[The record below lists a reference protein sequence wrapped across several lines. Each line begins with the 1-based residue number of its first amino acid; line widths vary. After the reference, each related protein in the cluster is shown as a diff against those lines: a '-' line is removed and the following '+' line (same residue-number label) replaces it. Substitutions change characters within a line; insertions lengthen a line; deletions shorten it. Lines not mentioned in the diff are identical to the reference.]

1 MAHGFSSVQKAP
13 EPGFNLGAMV
23 AGKIKDSFGMAAEE
37 RKARDEE
44 IAKLEAKNKEDRTE
58 EESQRLEELVDQKKT
73 RTTGGKKDRIKNSFF
88 TKAMMSQFGGDRARR
103 MQGTFSNKPK
113 ASQDPSLT
121 KEQRFSALLDEGM
134 GAPADAPDTPSDY
147 DDSMNSGA
155 PEGAAPPQQ
164 SGLDKALSKV
174 SEALAIIST
183 KVSALKS
190 EEAKSKGT
198 TESRLSKFNGVF
210 ESIKNYFDRDN
221 DLKETENSIEQQ
233 KIDNLKDAQ
242 ADAKADSKQDSMDQ
256 VADLSDKAEVDK
268 LDEDGGGIMKGIKG
282 LFKNF
287 MGKKKGGK
295 GGGKTQ
301 FSSPIGPQP
310 MNSKTPWAAKGV
322 GENGGMFGQG
332 GFAPRLPATKLSE
345 GGVVPRKKLA
355 AGGVYDN
362 PTTTTLNPGD
372 AVVPLNRNN
381 PIADSFKE
389 SGKEKSEESGDPSI
403 ASSMAD
409 IMQLPTKVAGGLVLT
424 KMSQVFS
431 GVAGFLKP
439 VISPI
444 MNAIAPAFG
453 LPATIISGLFG
464 GAAQAATSKID
475 MDAFTG
481 KKASKT
487 GGRGSSPAPGTPPP
501 AGGANLGSTMKAGE
515 TIQAQSNTGSG
526 GFVQGGSGLSSE
538 GGTGTTGGYATHYHL
553 SPPSND
559 EAGFAQSRAVALQ
572 SAQMMLSRGSSIY
585 FGNIKENANPATLVD
600 QIAREQIAHTRPGR
614 TQGGIDMQ
622 ETGSDGS
629 RNMKFPLKVTNVN
642 QDTSGASGRT
652 ARIIGTNVTLAHG
665 GVGSANSIE
674 TATAPQTPDQPVV
687 AAPGS
692 SSSAERAIAPPGAPP
707 TQVSP
712 QAAGNGGRSNPIV
725 TLPIPAT
732 APPSAAQQEA
742 DYYTPVFPVKNPT
755 PGLNSLYT
763 EGGF

>member
-1 MAHGFSSVQKAP
+1 MAHGFSSVDKTP
-13 EPGFNLGAMV
+13 EPGLNLGAMV

-44 IAKLEAKNKEDRTE
+44 IAKLEAKNKEDRTD
-58 EESQRLEELVDQKKT
+58 EESQRLEELVEQKKS

-103 MQGTFSNKPK
+103 MQGTFSKNPKP
-113 ASQDPSLT
+113 SQDPSLT

-134 GAPADAPDTPSDY
+134 GAPADAPDTPDDY

-190 EEAKSKGT
+190 EEAKSTST

-242 ADAKADSKQDSMDQ
+242 ADAKADRKEDSMDDTIDASGQ
-256 VADLSDKAEVDK
+256 ETVDK
-268 LDEDGGGIMKGIKG
+268 LDDEDGGGIMKGIKG

-310 MNSKTPWAAKGV
+310 MNSKTPWAAKGA

-409 IMQLPTKVAGGLVLT
+409 IIQLPTKVAGGLVLT
-424 KMSQVFS
+424 KMSQVFN

-464 GAAQAATSKID
+464 GAAQAATSKIN

-481 KKASKT
+481 KKDSTMRRKK
-487 GGRGSSPAPGTPPP
+487 GSPAPSTPPT
-501 AGGANLGSTMKAGE
+501 GGANLGSTMKAGE
-515 TIQAQSNTGSG
+515 TIQAQSNTGPG
-526 GFVQGGSGLSSE
+526 GFVQGGSGQGSE
-538 GGTGTTGGYATHYHL
+538 GGSGTTSGYATHYHL
-553 SPPSND
+553 SPPTAD
-559 EAGFAQSRAVALQ
+559 ESGFAQARAVALQ
-572 SAQMMLSRGSSIY
+572 SAQMMLARGSSIY
-585 FGNIKENANPATLVD
+585 FGNIKEKANPATLVD
-600 QIAREQIAHTRPGR
+600 QINREQIAHTQPHR

-622 ETGSDGS
+622 ETGANGS
-629 RNMKFPLKVTNVN
+629 QAMKFPLKVTNVT

-692 SSSAERAIAPPGAPP
+692 SSTAERAITPPGAP

-712 QAAGNGGRSNPIV
+712 QAAGNGGGTSIV
-725 TLPIPAT
+725 ALPIPT
-732 APPSAAQQEA
+732 ASPPSAAQQEA
-742 DYYTPVFPVKNPT
+742 DYYTPVFPVKNPSMD
-755 PGLNSLYT
+755 NMYT

>member
-1 MAHGFSSVQKAP
+1 MAHGFSSVTKAP
-13 EPGFNLGAMV
+13 EPGLNLGAMV

-44 IAKLEAKNKEDRTE
+44 IAKLEAKNKEDRTD
-58 EESQRLEELVDQKKT
+58 EESQRLAELLEQKKT

-103 MQGTFSNKPK
+103 MQGTFSKNPKP
-113 ASQDPSLT
+113 SQDPSLT

-134 GAPADAPDTPSDY
+134 GAPADAPDTPDDY

-221 DLKETENSIEQQ
+221 DLKETENNIEQQ
-233 KIDNLKDAQ
+233 KIENLKDAQ
-242 ADAKADSKQDSMDQ
+242 ADAKVDRKEDSMDQ
-256 VADLSDKAEVDK
+256 ISDLSDKTEVDK

-310 MNSKTPWAAKGV
+310 MNSKTPWAAKGA

-345 GGVVPRKKLA
+345 GGVVPRKKLSK
-355 AGGVYDN
+355 GGVYDN

-389 SGKEKSEESGDPSI
+389 SGKEKSEGSGDPSI

-424 KMSQVFS
+424 KMSEVFS

-464 GAAQAATSKID
+464 GAAQAATSGIN

-481 KKASKT
+481 KTESKT
-487 GGRGSSPAPGTPPP
+487 GKSNSPSPSTPPP
-501 AGGANLGSTMKAGE
+501 PTGGANLGSTMKAGE
-515 TIQAQSNTGSG
+515 TIQAQSNSGPG
-526 GFVQGGSGLSSE
+526 GFVQGGSGKGSE
-538 GGTGTTGGYATHYHL
+538 GGSGTTGGYATHYHL

-559 EAGFAQSRAVALQ
+559 AAGFAQSRAVALQ

-585 FGNIKENANPATLVD
+585 FGNIKEQANPATLGD

-629 RNMKFPLKVTNVN
+629 RNMKFPLKITNVT
-642 QDTSGASGRT
+642 QDTSGSSGRT

-692 SSSAERAIAPPGAPP
+692 SSTAERAITPPGAP

-712 QAAGNGGRSNPIV
+712 QAAGNGGGTSIV
-725 TLPIPAT
+725 ALPIPT
-732 APPSAAQQEA
+732 ASPPSAAQQNA

-755 PGLNSLYT
+755 PGMNNLYT
-763 EGGF
+763 EGGLF

>member
-1 MAHGFSSVQKAP
+1 MAHGFSSVDKTP
-13 EPGFNLGAMV
+13 EPGLNLGAMV

-44 IAKLEAKNKEDRTE
+44 IAKLEAKNKEDRTD
-58 EESQRLEELVDQKKT
+58 EESQRLAELVEQKKT

-103 MQGTFSNKPK
+103 MQGTFSKNPKP
-113 ASQDPSLT
+113 SQDPSLT

-134 GAPADAPDTPSDY
+134 GAPADAPDTPDDY

-190 EEAKSKGT
+190 EEAKSTST

-242 ADAKADSKQDSMDQ
+242 ADAKADRKEDSMD
-256 VADLSDKAEVDK
+256 DTIDGSDQETVDK
-268 LDEDGGGIMKGIKG
+268 LDDEDGGGIMKGIKG

-310 MNSKTPWAAKGV
+310 MNSKTPWAAKGA

-345 GGVVPRKKLA
+345 GGVVPRKKLS

-464 GAAQAATSKID
+464 GAAQAATSKIN

-481 KKASKT
+481 KKDSKM
-487 GGRGSSPAPGTPPP
+487 RGKKGSPAPSIPPT
-501 AGGANLGSTMKAGE
+501 GGANLGSTMKAGE
-515 TIQAQSNTGSG
+515 TIQAQSNTGPG

-538 GGTGTTGGYATHYHL
+538 GGTGSSGGYATHYHL

-692 SSSAERAIAPPGAPP
+692 SSSAERAIAPPGAPS

-712 QAAGNGGRSNPIV
+712 QAAGNGSGTSIV
-725 TLPIPAT
+725 ALPIPT
-732 APPSAAQQEA
+732 TPPPSAAQQEA
-742 DYYTPVFPVKNPT
+742 DYYTPVFPVKNPSMD
-755 PGLNSLYT
+755 NMYT